1 MKQRTWLF
9 ILMAPPT
16 LWLVLLFVV
25 PLATMVLFTFRAES
39 FGAASNIF
47 TLAHYQ
53 EYFSTPSYQRVLW
66 NSMLIALVVSVCSV
80 ILAYPLAYFLIFRAG
95 KLRFTYLL
103 IVIVPAW
110 ISLLLRVFA
119 WKLVLGSSG
128 LLNGLLLAL
137 GLIHEPT
144 PILLYS
150 QAAVIVALVYVY
162 VPFIALPIFAALQ
175 RIDPSLLEAAAD
187 LGSSF
192 WSTFFRVVFP
202 LSLPGVMAGFFL
214 VFIPSLGEYVTPL
227 LVGGTQSMMYG
238 NLIYNQFAK
247 ALNWPLGSLMS
258 VVMLVITLG
267 MVVVF
272 TRLGRIS
279 EWVEH

>member
-1 MKQRTWLF
+1 
-9 ILMAPPT
+9 
-16 LWLVLLFVV
+16 
-25 PLATMVLFTFRAES
+25 
-39 FGAASNIF
+39 
-47 TLAHYQ
+47 
-53 EYFSTPSYQRVLW
+53 
-66 NSMLIALVVSVCSV
+66 
-80 ILAYPLAYFLIFRAG
+80 
-95 KLRFTYLL
+95 
-103 IVIVPAW
+103 
-110 ISLLLRVFA
+110 
-119 WKLVLGSSG
+119 
-128 LLNGLLLAL
+128 
-137 GLIHEPT
+137 
-144 PILLYS
+144 
-150 QAAVIVALVYVY
+150 VALVYVY

-192 WSTFFRVVFP
+192 WTTFFRVVFP

-258 VVMLVITLG
+258 VVMLAITLAL
-267 MVVVF
+267 VVAF

-279 EWVEH
+279 EWVEY